1 MGPIREERLLTT
13 HITVSLLKA
22 WKVTIGPTV
31 VGIEVQPCRLSTSL
45 QEGPHQELIF
55 FSEFS
60 ASKMANCI
68 IVDIVNYL
76 MLLLENS

>member
-22 WKVTIGPTV
+22 WKVTIGLTV
-31 VGIEVQPCRLSTSL
+31 VGIEVQPCCLSTSL

-55 FSEFS
+55 LEFS
-60 ASKMANCI
+60 ASKKANCS

-76 MLLLENS
+76 MLLLEKS